1 MFSYFLVFLEKRLK
15 DFFAIHP
22 VCFQDLDLGLLKGME
37 VLRSGLDRFLD
48 LTDARRQ
55 LYRICQLLHGMCEM
69 YHIYYKQYQTI
80 VHRCLTK
87 LYLFPLISHWHRW
100 HISQTNSWRI
110 DSKSTVVEKVNFTF
124 LELDGKPRAEA
135 VSSKL
140 PMLPPGPAFNKKT
153 WKTNKKDR
161 EVGWLEA
168 FGNLIF
174 PSLRFFKK
182 NNLMGEKSWFF
193 FVMATEIYNCACRSS
208 QSDSNPS
215 HCLN

>member
-87 LYLFPLISHWHRW
+87 LYLFPLISHWNR
-100 HISQTNSWRI
+100 
-110 DSKSTVVEKVNFTF
+110 
-124 LELDGKPRAEA
+124 
-135 VSSKL
+135 
-140 PMLPPGPAFNKKT
+140 
-153 WKTNKKDR
+153 
-161 EVGWLEA
+161 
-168 FGNLIF
+168 
-174 PSLRFFKK
+174 
-182 NNLMGEKSWFF
+182 
-193 FVMATEIYNCACRSS
+193 
-208 QSDSNPS
+208 
-215 HCLN
+215 